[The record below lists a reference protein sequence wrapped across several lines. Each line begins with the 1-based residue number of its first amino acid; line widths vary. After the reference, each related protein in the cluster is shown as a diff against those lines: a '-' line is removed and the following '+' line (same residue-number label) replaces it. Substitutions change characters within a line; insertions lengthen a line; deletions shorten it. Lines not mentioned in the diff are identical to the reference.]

1 MTVQVAIF
9 RQQLF
14 KVSETFI
21 VQQATGLTRYRPIYC
36 GRVRSGPAPEGT
48 MSVALQDV
56 PGIGHALYRV
66 AAPVIRATGGYRALL
81 QRASAERPRL
91 IHAHFGV
98 DGVQALPLACSLRIP
113 LVTTFHGFDATTR
126 TGRFLLSGSPS
137 LLNYALHRRRLAHH
151 GNLFLCAS
159 KFIRD
164 RVLAL
169 GFPRERVQVHY
180 IGVDVSAITAR
191 PSNEERPVI
200 LHVARLVEV
209 KGTAYLIRAFARI
222 ANHHPKVRLQI
233 IGDGPLRE
241 ELARLAF
248 SCGVRSQV
256 IFMGAQPHLCTLAA
270 MRAAQVL
277 VLPSV
282 TARSGAAE
290 GLGMVLLEAAATG
303 VAQIGTLHG
312 GIPEAVEDGK
322 TGYLVPERDI
332 DALADRLERVLK
344 DAELRRSMGAAARQ
358 MAEVR
363 FNLKHQCAALE
374 DIYDEVVLWH
384 ARR

>member
-1 MTVQVAIF
+1 MTAQVVVF

-21 VQQATGLTRYRPIYC
+21 VQQATGLVRYRPIYC
-36 GRVRSGPAPEGT
+36 GRVRSGPAPEWAE
-48 MSVALQDV
+48 SVALQDV
-56 PGIGHALYRV
+56 PGIGHALYSMAVPVMR
-66 AAPVIRATGGYRALL
+66 APGGYRALL
-81 QRASAERPRL
+81 QRAGAERPCL

-98 DGVQALPLACSLRIP
+98 DGVQALPLACSLRVP

-137 LLNYALHRRRLAHH
+137 LMNYALHRRRLARR
-151 GNLFLCAS
+151 GDLFLCVS

-164 RVLAL
+164 RVLTL
-169 GFPRERVQVHY
+169 GFPRARVRVHY
-180 IGVDVSAITAR
+180 IGVDTGAITAR
-191 PSNEERPVI
+191 SPEEEQPVI
-200 LHVARLVEV
+200 LHVARLVEK
-209 KGTAYLIRAFARI
+209 KGTAYLIRAFSRI
-222 ANHHPKVRLQI
+222 ANRYPSVRLQI
-233 IGDGPLRE
+233 MGDGPLRK
-241 ELARLAF
+241 RLAQLAV
-248 SCGVRSQV
+248 SCGVGPRV
-256 IFMGAQPHLCTLAA
+256 MFMGAQPHSHVLAA

-282 TARSGAAE
+282 TARNGDAE

-322 TGYLVPERDI
+322 TGYLVPEHDI
-332 DALADRLERVLK
+332 DALADRLDRILG
-344 DAELRRSMGAAARQ
+344 DTELRRCMGEAARQ
-358 MAEVR
+358 MAEAR
-363 FNLKHQCAALE
+363 FSLKRQCAALE
-374 DIYDEVVLWH
+374 DIYDEVATWR